1 MKYVLFT
8 LLALIISFGVRAE
21 DCPYSIKD
29 ASVMLSLPG
38 ETNLKITSSA
48 MCNQKP
54 FFADRFFDGE
64 VEIWKKGKLV
74 GKFYSRKIAYDLKTF
89 RLVLQSAVMIESDL
103 AKNSKIKDATLV
115 VVDLEK
121 GKLSSNKGMLR
132 F

>member
-1 MKYVLFT
+1 MKYVLLT
-8 LLALIISFGVRAE
+8 LLTLIISFGVRAE

-29 ASVMLSLPG
+29 ASVMLTLPG
-38 ETNLKITSSA
+38 ETNLKIVSSA
-48 MCNQKP
+48 MCNQKI
-54 FFADRFFDGE
+54 FFADRFYDGD

-89 RLVLQSAVMIESDL
+89 KLVLQNSVMLESDL
-103 AKNSKIKDATLV
+103 ALKSKIKDATFV

-121 GKLSSNKGMLR
+121 GKLSSNKGELR